1 MKHVIALSCLVSL
14 AACAT
19 VPDDVSPQIA
29 AVDPSATVEGGT
41 GAALPQGDGRF
52 MGFSVASLGDAADP
66 GLWIETPLVSTEQ
79 PGRVISENGL
89 QLFLTLRPSG
99 GARNSGSRMS
109 LQAFQELGIPL
120 TALPTVT
127 VISDA

>member
-1 MKHVIALSCLVSL
+1 MKNAFLLLSALSL

-19 VPDDVSPQIA
+19 VPDDVAPQIA
-29 AVDPSATVEGGT
+29 AVEPSATVEGGT
-41 GAALPQGDGRF
+41 GAPLPATEGRF
-52 MGFSVASLGDAADP
+52 LGFTVASLGDAAMP

-89 QLFLTLRPSG
+89 QLPLTLRPSG

-109 LQAFQELGIPL
+109 LQAYQELGIPL
-120 TALPTVT
+120 SALPTVT